1 MAINTIGAPL
11 EQMTACTSGQT
22 AQPWQL
28 GIVADGCGRTH
39 LVALVTDV
47 GAGTRQRVDLLAP
60 VGDTQADDIRAAI
73 VHTLNAEQLATL
85 RGLVERH
92 VTDVQLRRGLVQLIT
107 QATSQ
112 AAADSQC
119 ITDKHGMSATP
130 AREGKQ
136 NS

>member
-1 MAINTIGAPL
+1 MAINTTGAPL
-11 EQMTACTSGQT
+11 AQMTACASGQT

-39 LVALVTDV
+39 LVALVPNA

-73 VHTLNAEQLATL
+73 VHTLDAEQLTTL

-92 VTDVQLRRGLVQLIT
+92 VADAQLRRGLAQLIT

-112 AAADSQC
+112 AC
-119 ITDKHGMSATP
+119 RTRSAP
-130 AREGKQ
+130 
-136 NS
+136 

>member
-1 MAINTIGAPL
+1 MAINTIGAPR
-11 EQMTACTSGQT
+11 EQVTACASGQT

-39 LVALVTDV
+39 LVALVPNA

-60 VGDTQADDIRAAI
+60 VGDAQVDDARAAI
-73 VHTLNAEQLATL
+73 VHTLNTEQLATL
-85 RGLVERH
+85 HGLVERH
-92 VTDVQLRRGLVQLIT
+92 VTDTQLRRGLVQLIT

-119 ITDKHGMSATP
+119 ITD
-130 AREGKQ
+130 
-136 NS
+136 

>member
-39 LVALVTDV
+39 LVALLTDA
-47 GAGTRQRVDLLAP
+47 GAGTRRRVDLLAP
-60 VGDTQADDIRAAI
+60 VGDAQVDEVRAAI
-73 VHTLNAEQLATL
+73 VHTVDAEQLATL

-92 VTDVQLRRGLVQLIT
+92 VTDAQLRRGLAQLIM

-112 AAADSQC
+112 AC
-119 ITDKHGMSATP
+119 RTRSAP
-130 AREGKQ
+130 
-136 NS
+136 